1 MACPCPTAGHSR
13 GPTSCCTE
21 MPLGKGQHGT
31 GTGDIPELLDTIS
44 LWTLHKGGTGWGHLK
59 SRAVG
64 TGAQPALWD
73 NQHWGTAPGQDPP
86 RFSCPAPGQQQW
98 RPQPQPQLLKLPP
111 CPACPW
117 APLSSPRAN
126 GRSRAPP
133 RAGRT
138 RQGTAL
144 TCHGWPQ
151 TSTLC
156 QTEGGDGPRLAA
168 IGAPLKFSACS
179 LLPLHPQPFS
189 GIWPWE
195 QLQFG
200 ITQGK
205 GRDQGQQSLSPEGHG
220 WHQGGTCRGAS
231 PCIRSVPKRP
241 QITLLRGDGGR
252 TMLRPP
258 DPGGDTAQGTPGTH
272 TGTVWHPPKS
282 WVPVFSS
289 SRYITF
295 LRTTQP

>member
-13 GPTSCCTE
+13 GPMSCCTE

-31 GTGDIPELLDTIS
+31 GPSDIPELLNTIS
-44 LWTLHKGGTGWGHLK
+44 LWTLQKGGTGWGHLK

-64 TGAQPALWD
+64 TVAQPALGDIQHWGTTSTRHI
-73 NQHWGTAPGQDPP
+73 QHWGTAPGQDPP

-126 GRSRAPP
+126 GQSREPR
-133 RAGRT
+133 RAGHT
-138 RQGTAL
+138 PQGRAL
-144 TCHGWPQ
+144 TCRGWPQ

-156 QTEGGDGPRLAA
+156 QTDDGDGPELAA
-168 IGAPLKFSACS
+168 MGAPLKFSACS
-179 LLPLHPQPFS
+179 LLPLHSQPFS
-189 GIWPWE
+189 GIWPWK
-195 QLQFG
+195 QLQLG

-205 GRDQGQQSLSPEGHG
+205 GTDQGSQSLSPEGHG

-231 PCIRSVPKRP
+231 PCIRSVPERP
-241 QITLLRGDGGR
+241 QTILLRGDRGR
-252 TMLRPP
+252 TLLCAP
-258 DPGGDTAQGTPGTH
+258 DQGEDTAQGH
-272 TGTVWHPPKS
+272 T
-282 WVPVFSS
+282 
-289 SRYITF
+289 
-295 LRTTQP
+295 Q